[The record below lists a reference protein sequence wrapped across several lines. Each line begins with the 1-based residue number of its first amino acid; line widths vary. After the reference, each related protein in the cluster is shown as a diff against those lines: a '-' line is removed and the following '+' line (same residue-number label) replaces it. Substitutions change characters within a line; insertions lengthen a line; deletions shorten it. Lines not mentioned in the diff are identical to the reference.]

1 MSTLSRC
8 TQLTRRGRPCR
19 NGALAG
25 SDPPRCARHP
35 VTGDALQPSL
45 TGLVVGDVGGATA
58 PSRAAAG
65 RARPRRRRA
74 RAGAEDAPAAQLRLP
89 GLADADLD
97 AQDAADHLR
106 HELAVVRKV
115 LRQLAALLDDPEA
128 ALSPEE
134 TRRVAALVFS
144 GARTVAQLMAVQAR
158 QPGHG
163 QDWLDRALEKVGHEL
178 DLEL

>member
-45 TGLVVGDVGGATA
+45 TGLVVGDAGGATA
-58 PSRAAAG
+58 PSPAA
-65 RARPRRRRA
+65 RRRRA